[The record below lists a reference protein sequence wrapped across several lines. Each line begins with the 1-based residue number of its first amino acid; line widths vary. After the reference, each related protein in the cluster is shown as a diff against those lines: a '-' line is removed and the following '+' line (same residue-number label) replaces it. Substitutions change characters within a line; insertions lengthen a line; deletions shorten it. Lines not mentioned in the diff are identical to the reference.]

1 MNVPCSSEYR
11 ECRESV
17 HLQKGGLWLK
27 RDKFFSKW
35 RERFFV
41 ITSTHL
47 KCFESDSESILLW
60 KVSQSLRSTTSKLNE
75 IPIHTTSY
83 SYITLHITLL
93 IICVADRDI

>member
-35 RERFFV
+35 RERFFTV
-41 ITSTHL
+41 TSSYL
-47 KCFESDSESILLW
+47 KCFETEEQSVLLW
-60 KVSQSLRSTTSKLNE
+60 KVKIIYWVLKGSFSLRGRGSSSQSSS
-75 IPIHTTSY
+75 
-83 SYITLHITLL
+83 
-93 IICVADRDI
+93 